1 MASTIRYSVNVED
14 KITGKLEDIYRQMNS
29 LETLAKVILDFNPT
43 DNVSFERLSKGLNEY
58 AMNARMAT
66 ESLSKDVDKN
76 TRSNSNMISSI
87 RQANRGGRR
96 VGRLFSDL
104 GNAFGKGDS
113 SLKKFAGTIGGIA
126 GDLSLGNFG
135 FATIAAI
142 SIQAIGYISN
152 LSNLYK
158 KLQQTLQETNKEII
172 QTINAYTGKF
182 KGEEAQ
188 QVQDIFR
195 YIFSDEKDREAPIKE
210 SSKFVSDV
218 FESFSGVENTN
229 QTVNLNE
236 IFKQIYSSAS
246 MYSDKVSMDQFEKK
260 ETQYIS
266 LVKEL
271 KKDFNDMNKK
281 DKSKNSINEAVESI
295 QQNSNLFKKQFSR
308 QELEKIILS
317 TKNIF
322 DIFKNLFSNNNNDL
336 LNKSIES
343 INTPVGA
350 TLGGAFAGAGGV
362 SGSAINYDTNN
373 TQPYKIGEGE
383 VKKLFGIP
391 SEPVEAKKI
400 EQPRIPK
407 PKYEIEESII
417 NIDTIVNMV
426 TIKDATI
433 VKVKSSIHNE
443 VVAILQSLVH
453 DVQVIGKF

>member
-43 DNVSFERLSKGLNEY
+43 DNVSFERLSKGLNDY

-152 LSNLYK
+152 LANLYK
-158 KLQQTLQETNKEII
+158 KLQQTLNETNKEII

-182 KGEEAQ
+182 KGEEAKE
-188 QVQDIFR
+188 VQDIFM
-195 YIFSDEKDREAPIKE
+195 YIFPDEKDGEAPIKE

-218 FESFSGVENTN
+218 FKSFSGVENTN
-229 QTVNLNE
+229 QTINLNE
-236 IFKQIYSSAS
+236 IFKQIYSSS
-246 MYSDKVSMDQFEKK
+246 IMYSDKVSIAQFEKK

-266 LVKEL
+266 LINGL
-271 KKDFNDMNKK
+271 KKVFNDMNKK
-281 DKSKNSINEAVESI
+281 GKNKNSVNEAVELI

-317 TKNIF
+317 TKNIS
-322 DIFKNLFSNNNNDL
+322 DILKNLYSNNPKDL
-336 LNKSIES
+336 DKVIE
-343 INTPVGA
+343 ILNTPVGA
-350 TLGGAFAGAGGV
+350 TLRGAFAGAGGV

-383 VKKLFGIP
+383 VQKLFGIP
-391 SEPVEAKKI
+391 SEPVEDKKI

-433 VKVKSSIHNE
+433 IKVKSSIHNE
-443 VVAILQSLVH
+443 VVSILQSLVN